1 MCRKLTAA
9 ARTSLN
15 DHLEADV
22 SHLDDKV
29 VEAICE
35 QMGGLVEVRDGK
47 IISTDLN
54 GTRPYTPQ
62 ELADIW
68 TKGLPKWVTKP
79 QPGENGF
86 TNLQKEA
93 LVEWVRTNEAF
104 DKSPEKGT
112 VSETMRQSFRDFL
125 QRIKSEES
133 TEI

>member
-1 MCRKLTAA
+1 M
-9 ARTSLN
+9 
-15 DHLEADV
+15 

-47 IISTDLN
+47 MMSTDLN

-68 TKGLPKWVTKP
+68 AKGLPKWVTKP
-79 QPGENGF
+79 LPGENGF

-93 LVEWVRTNEAF
+93 LVEWGRTNEAF
-104 DKSPEKGT
+104 DKPPKRE
-112 VSETMRQSFRDFL
+112 Q
-125 QRIKSEES
+125 
-133 TEI
+133 